1 MRDRLLRLHRRRRL
15 RKWTGRVALS
25 AAATVAIYLGVAAV
39 TGSGPPLGRAAN
51 DPSGSAEGTELGA
64 VTFDDIELAD
74 AGDAADFSG
83 PPAPPATSE
92 DDGSEGSPARAGGDQ
107 VRLAG
112 PGSTRQASGR
122 ESQPTPRE
130 ERTTTPPPAAQNEE
144 RAAPEQAAP
153 ETTPQVE
160 PDVSP
165 ATTNDEGLQND
176 EQASEGSDPGT
187 TDSTSA
193 AGAEA
198 ESAQP
203 EAGEPAAPAAEVE
216 LVTPDMVVERYRL
229 ALETEDL
236 QELSRVWPA
245 EDLDLL
251 TRIFDSADDLQ
262 VSMRNRSTGL
272 DGDLRIENVDFE
284 MRYVLARTGRSR
296 DFTLKLRLTLEEG
309 PAGWQLVRLD
319 RR

>member
-1 MRDRLLRLHRRRRL
+1 M
-15 RKWTGRVALS
+15 
-25 AAATVAIYLGVAAV
+25 
-39 TGSGPPLGRAAN
+39 
-51 DPSGSAEGTELGA
+51 
-64 VTFDDIELAD
+64 
-74 AGDAADFSG
+74 
-83 PPAPPATSE
+83 
-92 DDGSEGSPARAGGDQ
+92 
-107 VRLAG
+107 
-112 PGSTRQASGR
+112 
-122 ESQPTPRE
+122 
-130 ERTTTPPPAAQNEE
+130 
-144 RAAPEQAAP
+144 
-153 ETTPQVE
+153 
-160 PDVSP
+160 
-165 ATTNDEGLQND
+165 QND

-203 EAGEPAAPAAEVE
+203 EAGEPVAPAAEVE

-236 QELSRVWPA
+236 QELRRLWPA
-245 EDLDLL
+245 EDMDLL
-251 TRIFDSADDLQ
+251 TRIFDNADQLQ
-262 VSMRNRSTGL
+262 VGLRNRETRL
-272 DGDLRIENVDFE
+272 QGDTRLEDVDFE